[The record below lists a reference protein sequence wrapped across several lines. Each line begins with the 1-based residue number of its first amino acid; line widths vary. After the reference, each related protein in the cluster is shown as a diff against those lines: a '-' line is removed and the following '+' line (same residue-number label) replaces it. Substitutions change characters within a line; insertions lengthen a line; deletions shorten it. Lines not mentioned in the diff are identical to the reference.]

1 MWRLF
6 KQTVPWRY
14 FFKAL
19 ITRHVILYFFIS
31 SSLFLGHYIYMCISI
46 YTYICTY
53 IHTYICVCT
62 YTCVYVHMHIFKSV
76 LFFCICPGF
85 FYFPFIL
92 SSVDWSH
99 VYWDADHSA
108 PVDSVLMKLLRS
120 VKLSICINA
129 FRNKVSVAS
138 RCLNLNIWILLLFDL
153 IVSMTSV
160 TMRLT

>member
-6 KQTVPWRY
+6 KQTVPWHY

-19 ITRHVILYFFIS
+19 ITRHVILYFFTS
-31 SSLFLGHYIYMCISI
+31 SSLFLGCVYIHMYIYTHIHIHIRMCMYIYMC
-46 YTYICTY
+46 
-53 IHTYICVCT
+53 
-62 YTCVYVHMHIFKSV
+62 VYVRMHIFKYV

-85 FYFPFIL
+85 FSFPFIL

-99 VYWDADHSA
+99 VYRDADHSA